1 MLILRLWNY
10 IVGYLV
16 IRVDGLSLEKFI
28 NLTISNGIFL
38 WGIKRSGY
46 TTMAACISISGFKKL
61 KGIARKVRCRVRIV
75 DKRGLPFLLVRLR
88 HRKMLLMGLTAF
100 LIILYGLSSFIWTVD
115 VEGNVKVPENKLL
128 NALAKYGIRPGAF
141 KKGLDISAIENRLVI
156 DIPDIWWVSIQLKG
170 TRAIVKVVEA
180 AQPPPMV
187 DKDTPC
193 NIVASK
199 DGIIH
204 KMVVLEG
211 QPMVKEGDTVKK
223 GQLLVS
229 GVVEDPETLATRF
242 VHAMAQVTA
251 RTWYEGQAVCSL
263 DEGLTRRTGRKV
275 VHKFIDMGRWVVE
288 YQKEGIPFEHYEV
301 EEKKVPFF
309 GEGRFFPVT
318 MIVREYYEVEKLPAS
333 ASLQDLKEIAQKKAM
348 EDVNKKIPSNAKV
361 VDKQVKYDMIEGKEI
376 KATVYVEVL
385 EDIALEQK
393 ITVE

>member
-1 MLILRLWNY
+1 MKLWNY
-10 IVGYLV
+10 IAGYLV

-46 TTMAACISISGFKKL
+46 TTMTACISIGGFKRL
-61 KGIARKVRCRVRIV
+61 KGIARKVKCRVKIL
-75 DKRGLPFLLVRLR
+75 DKKGLPFLLVQLR
-88 HRKMLLMGLTAF
+88 HRKMLLIGLTAF
-100 LIILYGLSSFIWTVD
+100 LVVLYFLSSFIWMVD
-115 VEGNVKVPENKLL
+115 IEGNLKVPDEKLL
-128 NALAKYGIRPGAF
+128 NVLAKYGIRPGAF

-156 DIPDIWWVSIQLKG
+156 DIPDIWWASIQIKG
-170 TRAIVKVVEA
+170 TKAIVKVVER

-187 DKDTPC
+187 DKDLPC

-204 KMVVLEG
+204 EMVVLEG
-211 QPMVKEGDTVKK
+211 QPMVKVGDTVKK

-229 GVVEDPETLATRF
+229 GVIEDPETKATRF

-251 RTWYEGQAVCSL
+251 RTWYEGQAICSME
-263 DEGLTRRTGRKV
+263 EGVMRRTGRKV
-275 VHKFIDMGRWVVE
+275 VHKFIDMGQWVVE
-288 YQKEGIPFEHYEV
+288 YQKGEIPFKHYEV
-301 EEKKVPFF
+301 EEKRVPFF

-318 MIVREYYEVEKLPAS
+318 MIVREYYEVEKLPTS
-333 ASLQDLKEIAQKKAM
+333 MSLEVLKETAQKRAM
-348 EDVNKKIPSNAKV
+348 EDVNKKIPSNVKV
-361 VDKQVKYDMIEGKEI
+361 VDKQVKYDMIEGKGI

-385 EDIALEQK
+385 EDISLEQK

>member
-1 MLILRLWNY
+1 M
-10 IVGYLV
+10 VGYLI

-46 TTMAACISISGFKKL
+46 TTMTACISISGFKKL

-88 HRKMLLMGLTAF
+88 HRKMLLVGLTAF

-115 VEGNVKVPENKLL
+115 VEGNVKVPEDKLL
-128 NALAKYGIRPGAF
+128 NALAKYGIKPGAF
-141 KKGLDISAIENRLVI
+141 KKGLDISAIENRLII
-156 DIPDIWWVSIQLKG
+156 DVPDIWWASIQLKG
-170 TRAIVKVVEA
+170 TKAIVKVVEA

-204 KMVVLEG
+204 EMVVLEG
-211 QPMVKEGDTVKK
+211 QPVVKQGDTVKK

-229 GVVEDPETLATRF
+229 GVVEDSETLTTRF

-251 RTWYEGQAVCSL
+251 RTWYEGQAVYSL
-263 DEGLTRRTGRKV
+263 DKGLTQRTGRKV
-275 VHKFIDMGRWVVE
+275 VHRFLDMGQWVVE
-288 YQKEGIPFEHYEV
+288 YQKGDIPFKQYEV
-301 EEKKVPFF
+301 EERKVPFF
-309 GEGRFFPVT
+309 GEGRFFPIT
-318 MIVREYYEVEKLPAS
+318 MIVREYYEVEKLPIS
-333 ASLQDLKEIAQKKAM
+333 ASLQQLKEIAQKEAM
-348 EDVNKKIPSNAKV
+348 EDVNKKIPPDAKI
-361 VDKQVKYDMIEGKEI
+361 VDKRVKYDMIEDKEV
-376 KATVYVEVL
+376 KVTVYVEVL
-385 EDIALEQK
+385 EDIAQEQK
-393 ITVE
+393 IIVE

>member
-10 IVGYLV
+10 LVGYLV

-28 NLTISNGIFL
+28 NLTINNGIYL
-38 WGIKRSGY
+38 WGIKRAGY
-46 TTMAACISISGFKKL
+46 TTMTACISIGGFKKL

-88 HRKMLLMGLTAF
+88 RRKMLLVGLTAF

-115 VEGNVKVPENKLL
+115 VEGNVKVPEDKLL
-128 NALAKYGIRPGAF
+128 NVLAKYGIKPGAY

-156 DIPDIWWVSIQLKG
+156 DVPDIWWASIQLKG

-180 AQPPPMV
+180 AQPPPMI

-199 DGIIH
+199 DGIIYE
-204 KMVVLEG
+204 MVVLEG
-211 QPMVKEGDTVKK
+211 QPMVKQGDTVKK

-229 GVVEDPETLATRF
+229 GVIEDPETMTTRL
-242 VHAMAQVTA
+242 VHAMAQITA
-251 RTWYEGQAVCSL
+251 RTWYEGQAVYSL
-263 DEGLTRRTGRKV
+263 EKGLTRRTGRKAV
-275 VHKFIDMGRWVVE
+275 QRFLDMGQWVVE
-288 YQKEGIPFEHYEV
+288 YQKEDIPFKYYEV
-301 EEKKVPFF
+301 EEKRVPFF
-309 GEGRFFPVT
+309 GEGRFLPIT
-318 MIVREYYEVEKLPAS
+318 MIVREYYEIERVPAS
-333 ASLQDLKEIAQKKAM
+333 ASIQQLKEMAQKKAM
-348 EDVNKKIPSNAKV
+348 EDVNKKIPSGAKI
-361 VDKQVKYDMIEGKEI
+361 VDKRVKYDMIEGKEV

-385 EDIALEQK
+385 EDIAQEQN